1 MTVQFGPRDDLKF
14 PLKSMGMIFY
24 EKLSKYDHNKM
35 FLTDSGTNTEI
46 SYEQF
51 LKLSFNLANSLKKL
65 GIKKGDVITI
75 ISENSWKYLV
85 TIIAGFY
92 LGVKINLLNH
102 DYKIG
107 EFQHF
112 LSICQP
118 ILLFCTSK
126 NLEKILTLK
135 EEICP
140 HIKIISYD
148 VETSEV
154 STSIDDFLET
164 NNSNFDVSD
173 IVDIDPKV
181 DVAVIL
187 TSSGTTGLPKV
198 VLLTHANIRASVLYI
213 CHPDYA
219 DTTEADSIIAILP
232 FFHVFGLI
240 LVLSAILIGSKL
252 IIIERFVPDRF
263 LQLIQQHKVTKLFSV
278 PSLLHFLIKHPLVDK
293 YDISSIRDV
302 ICGGAALTEEIQ
314 KQLFK
319 RMNIVCFKQCYGMTE
334 IGGAAT
340 ITPKNTKKFNCVGKV
355 TVGHQIKICDPK
367 TGETLKENMLGELRI
382 KGNGVMK
389 GYLNNVEENAKIF
402 DEDGFVKSGDL
413 GYFDE
418 QGLFYVCDRLKD
430 VIKYKCYQV
439 SPTELENILIQ
450 HPAVEDAAVVGKPD
464 ERDGEVPTAFVVK
477 RQDVTEEEL
486 IYYVKA
492 RISVQKQLRGGVR
505 FVQAIPKSVSGK
517 ILRKNL
523 IQLL

>member
-1 MTVQFGPRDDLKF
+1 M
-14 PLKSMGMIFY
+14 
-24 EKLSKYDHNKM
+24 
-35 FLTDSGTNTEI
+35 
-46 SYEQF
+46 
-51 LKLSFNLANSLKKL
+51 
-65 GIKKGDVITI
+65 
-75 ISENSWKYLV
+75 
-85 TIIAGFY
+85 
-92 LGVKINLLNH
+92 
-102 DYKIG
+102 
-107 EFQHF
+107 
-112 LSICQP
+112 
-118 ILLFCTSK
+118 LFCTSK

-154 STSIDDFLET
+154 STSIDNFLET
-164 NNSNFDVSD
+164 NNSNFGVSD

-439 SPTELENILIQ
+439 VYFKVSIAPI
-450 HPAVEDAAVVGKPD
+450 
-464 ERDGEVPTAFVVK
+464 
-477 RQDVTEEEL
+477 
-486 IYYVKA
+486 
-492 RISVQKQLRGGVR
+492 ISKLFHRCLQLNW
-505 FVQAIPKSVSGK
+505 K
-517 ILRKNL
+517 IFSFSTLR
-523 IQLL
+523 